1 MAYLM
6 QTVIDTAI
14 AEVGYLEKASNKD
27 LDSKTGNA
35 GRANYTKYGRDLV
48 QWLGSSTGDTF
59 GVNYQWCQQFVD
71 WCFIQ
76 AYGLAGALQLLGG
89 WTAYTPAGASYFKS
103 KGRWHTSNPRKGDVI
118 YFQGTVSGEFRICH
132 VGLVYNV
139 DGSRVFTVE
148 GNTSG
153 GSSVIPNG
161 GSVCMKSYDVT
172 NSRIAGYGRPAYT
185 AVTRKANEYNVR
197 QGQTM
202 LNTAFRPVVEAAC
215 GGLLEVDGAYG
226 QKTRDACLAAW
237 KYVANHGYGADL
249 TVDNHNFGDA
259 CRAAAE
265 KMQIGSGSQSQLVY
279 IAQIIL
285 SGKGFYDGD
294 MDAQAGPKFDAAVR
308 AFQAEYGLT
317 ADGVIGP
324 DTWGRLFGD

>member
-6 QTVIDTAI
+6 QTVIATAL
-14 AEVGYLEKASNKD
+14 AEVGYLEKASNRD

-48 QWLGSSTGDTF
+48 NWLGDSTGDTF
-59 GVNYQWCQQFVD
+59 GINYQWCQQFVE

-76 AYGLAGALQLLGG
+76 AYGLAGALQLLRG

-103 KGRWHTSNPRKGDVI
+103 TGQWHTSDPRQGDVI
-118 YFQGTVSGEFRICH
+118 YFQGTVDGTFRICH
-132 VGLVYNV
+132 VGLVYSV
-139 DGSRVFTVE
+139 EGRRVFTVE

-161 GSVCMKSYDVT
+161 GAVCMKSYDIS

-185 AVTRKANEYNVR
+185 EVIRKPNLYNVR

-202 LNTAFRPVVEAAC
+202 LNAAFRAVVAAAC
-215 GGLLEVDGAYG
+215 GGPLEVDGTYG
-226 QKTRDACLAAW
+226 QMTRDACLAAW

-249 TVDNHNFGDA
+249 TVSNHNFGDA
-259 CRAAAE
+259 CREAAQ
-265 KMQIGSGSQSQLVY
+265 KMQISLGAQNQLVY
-279 IAQIIL
+279 IAQTIL
-285 SGKGFYDGD
+285 SGRGYYDGD
-294 MDAQAGPKFDAAVR
+294 MDAQAGPVFDAATR

-317 ADGVIGP
+317 VDGVIGP